1 MYHDSVRWTF
11 GSYPDRFRD
20 TRNKNFVRIAKVN
33 GQIMFVSAR
42 EDDGQEVFVFMTQY
56 EAEQMI
62 NYLRKLLD
70 ENN

>member
-11 GSYPDRFRD
+11 GSYSDRFRD
-20 TRNKNFVRIAKVN
+20 ARNKNFVRIAKVN
-33 GQIMFVSAR
+33 SQIMFASAR

-70 ENN
+70 EK

>member
-11 GSYPDRFRD
+11 GSHPDRFRD

-33 GQIMFVSAR
+33 GQIMLASAR

-70 ENN
+70 EK

>member
-11 GSYPDRFRD
+11 GNHSDRFRD

-33 GQIMFVSAR
+33 SQIMFASAR
-42 EDDGQEVFVFMTQY
+42 EEDGQEVFVFMTEY
-56 EAEQMI
+56 EAEQLI

-70 ENN
+70 EK

>member
-11 GSYPDRFRD
+11 GSHPDRFRD

-33 GQIMFVSAR
+33 SQIMFASAR
-42 EDDGQEVFVFMTQY
+42 EEDGQEVFVFMTEY
-56 EAEQMI
+56 EAEQLI

-70 ENN
+70 EK

>member
-11 GSYPDRFRD
+11 GSHPNRFRD
-20 TRNKNFVRIAKVN
+20 TLNKNFVRISKVN
-33 GQIMFVSAR
+33 GQIMLASAR
-42 EDDGQEVFVFMTQY
+42 EDDGEEVFVFMTEY

-70 ENN
+70 EK

>member
-1 MYHDSVRWTF
+1 MYHDSVRWTY
-11 GSYPDRFRD
+11 GSHPDRFRD

-33 GQIMFVSAR
+33 SQIMLASAR
-42 EDDGQEVFVFMTQY
+42 EDDGQEVFVFMSQY

-70 ENN
+70 EK

>member
-1 MYHDSVRWTF
+1 MYHDSVRWTY
-11 GSYPDRFRD
+11 GGHPDRFRD

-33 GQIMFVSAR
+33 SQIMLASAR
-42 EDDGQEVFVFMTQY
+42 EDDGQEVFVFMSQY

-70 ENN
+70 EK